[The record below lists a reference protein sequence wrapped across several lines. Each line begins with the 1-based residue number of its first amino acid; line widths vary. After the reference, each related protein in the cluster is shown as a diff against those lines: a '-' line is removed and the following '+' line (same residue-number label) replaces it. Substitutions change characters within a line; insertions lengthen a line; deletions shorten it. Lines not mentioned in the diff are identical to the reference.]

1 MRLEVDAEP
10 NVAGDSRV
18 TTARAQDR
26 GAPGFLG
33 IELDLASTLDC
44 RVR

>member
-1 MRLEVDAEP
+1 VPTE
-10 NVAGDSRV
+10 G
-18 TTARAQDR
+18 AQDR